1 VRGLDGKYL
10 GLCPGKLPTGFK
22 GELYTLGVNRDGTPR
37 IVQRCV
43 PDPET
48 WDVCRQAWELRVNGA
63 SYREIH
69 ERTGILGSIGSYAT
83 FFRNRI
89 YTGTLVQSGEE
100 CEESVARLILDRWFE
115 RG

>member
-1 VRGLDGKYL
+1 M
-10 GLCPGKLPTGFK
+10 GLCPGKPPAGFK
-22 GELYTLGVNRDGTPR
+22 GEPYTLGV
-37 IVQRCV
+37 VQRWV

-48 WDVCRQAWELRVNGA
+48 WDFCRQARELRVNGA

-69 ERTGILGSIGSYAT
+69 ERTGILGSIGSHAT

-100 CEESVARLILDRWFE
+100 YEEFVSRLIPDEWFE